1 MQPCFF
7 KDLGPISISRIQRYI
22 ECDTHNIHNDAIFTS
37 FTSIN
42 NLKKNELSFL
52 SDVEFSENI
61 KYPEGTIICT
71 QSIRDRLK
79 DNNALIVVN
88 DFQLAVSTV
97 SKMFYRSL
105 LSNEIEKLDCPKI
118 QSGSSIA
125 KTAIVENG
133 CIVGKN
139 VKIGHGSVI
148 GYNCVIGDNVTI
160 DNNTVITN
168 SIIAEDV
175 NIGRNV
181 SIGQHGFGFAICKKN
196 NIRTFHKGRVILQ
209 AGVNIGSNCSID
221 RGSFSDTYIGENTFF
236 DNLCHIAH
244 NVVIGN
250 NCIFAGMTGIAG
262 STKIGDNVMAG
273 GQTGIAGHLNIGNN
287 VKIAAQ
293 SGVLN
298 DIQDNSSVMGH
309 PAINKYKY
317 IKNFKKNYA

>member
-1 MQPCFF
+1 MHPCFF
-7 KDLGPISISRIQRYI
+7 KDLGPISISTIQRNI
-22 ECDTHNIHNDAIFTS
+22 ECDTYNIDNDVTFLS
-37 FTSIN
+37 FTGIN
-42 NLKKNELSFL
+42 DLKKNELSFL
-52 SDVEFSENI
+52 SDSEYSDNI
-61 KYPEGTIICT
+61 NYPSGTIICT
-71 QSIRDRLK
+71 NSIRDRLK
-79 DNNALIVVN
+79 EKNALIVVN
-88 DFQLAVSTV
+88 DFQSAVSTV

-105 LSNEIEKLDCPKI
+105 TSNEIEELDSPKI
-118 QSGSSIA
+118 QSGCNIA
-125 KTAIVENG
+125 TTATIENG
-133 CIVGKN
+133 SIIGKN

-148 GYNCVIGDNVTI
+148 GYNCVIGDDVTI

-168 SIIAEDV
+168 SIIAEHV
-175 NIGRNV
+175 HIGRNV
-181 SIGQHGFGFAICKKN
+181 SIGQHGFGFAIHNKSN
-196 NIRTFHKGRVILQ
+196 VRTFHKGRVILQ

-221 RGSFSDTYIGENTFF
+221 RGSFSDTCIGENTFF

-244 NVVIGN
+244 NVVVGN

-262 STKIGDNVMAG
+262 STNIGDNVMAG

-317 IKNFKKNYA
+317 IKNYKKNYA

>member
-1 MQPCFF
+1 MHPCFF
-7 KDLGPISISRIQRYI
+7 KDLGPVSISTIQRHI
-22 ECDTHNIHNDAIFTS
+22 ECETYNIDNDITFSS
-37 FTSIN
+37 FTGIN

-52 SDVEFSENI
+52 SDVEFSNNI
-61 KYPEGTIICT
+61 NYLGGTIICSK
-71 QSIRDRLK
+71 SIRDRLK
-79 DNNALIVVN
+79 DDNPLIVVN
-88 DFQLAVSTV
+88 DFQTAVSTV
-97 SKMFYRSL
+97 SKMFYRSFT
-105 LSNEIEKLDCPKI
+105 SDEIEDLDCPKI
-118 QSGSSIA
+118 QSGCNIA
-125 KTAIVENG
+125 KTAIIENG
-133 CIVGKN
+133 SIIGKN
-139 VKIGHGSVI
+139 VKIGHGCVI
-148 GYNCVIGDNVTI
+148 GYNCVIGDDVTI
-160 DNNTVITN
+160 DNNTVISN
-168 SIIAEDV
+168 SIIAENV
-175 NIGRNV
+175 NIGRNS
-181 SIGQHGFGFAICKKN
+181 SIGQHGFGFAINKIN
-196 NIRTFHKGRVILQ
+196 NNRTFHKGRVILQ

-221 RGSFSDTYIGENTFF
+221 RGSFSDTCIGENTFF

-262 STKIGDNVMAG
+262 STKIGNNVMAG